1 MTRDDRIKSGFKL
14 KGRTDAEIEAMAK
27 MSLVELSAHD
37 SFPTTSIPSR
47 WPSASAECC
56 ARRATRGCSDQRRE
70 DGLSGHGDGARL
82 G

>member
-27 MSLVELSAHD
+27 VSLAELSAHG
-37 SFPTTSIPSR
+37 SLPTMSIPSR
-47 WPSASAECC
+47 WPSASPECC

-70 DGLSGHGDGARL
+70 DELNGHGDDARL